1 MDEPLRLFTFS
12 FNAYPFS
19 LPHLRTNSGLGK
31 TCQTIA
37 FMAWLKHSRSQG
49 LLEEAG
55 NSALPKRDKNESD
68 FESDDEV
75 EVIEE
80 EDLKSKPQGNP
91 KAEVKKNSTEDHAKV
106 SMRTND
112 EESSPS
118 TRLPHIVVV
127 PASVVSNWERE
138 FATFAPDL
146 KIIKYHGS
154 MEERLELQKELR
166 PYLPKYRDLNY
177 PMVDVI
183 LTSITYFQ
191 KETSDDRDFLRRF
204 QFDYMVIGMC

>member
-1 MDEPLRLFTFS
+1 
-12 FNAYPFS
+12 
-19 LPHLRTNSGLGK
+19 
-31 TCQTIA
+31 
-37 FMAWLKHSRSQG
+37 MAWLKYSRSKG

-55 NSALPKRDKNESD
+55 KSAMPKKDQNESD

-80 EDLKSKPQGNP
+80 DPKPKPQKNSKPESKRN
-91 KAEVKKNSTEDHAKV
+91 ATDERAKV

-118 TRLPHIVVV
+118 TRLPHLVVV

-146 KIIKYHGS
+146 RVMKYHGS
-154 MEERLELQKELR
+154 MEERLELQRELR
-166 PYLPKYRDLNY
+166 PYLPKHRDLSY

-191 KETSDDRDFLRRF
+191 KESSDDRDFLRRF
-204 QFDYMVIGMC
+204 QFDYMVIGMFRTRVLVLYYGDCASTI

>member
-1 MDEPLRLFTFS
+1 
-12 FNAYPFS
+12 
-19 LPHLRTNSGLGK
+19 
-31 TCQTIA
+31 
-37 FMAWLKHSRSQG
+37 MAWLKYSRSKG

-55 NSALPKRDKNESD
+55 NSALPKKDQHESD

-80 EDLKSKPQGNP
+80 DSKPKPQ
-91 KAEVKKNSTEDHAKV
+91 KNSKPESKRNATDERAKV

-118 TRLPHIVVV
+118 TRLPHLVVV

-146 KIIKYHGS
+146 RVMKYHGS
-154 MEERLELQKELR
+154 MEERLELQRELR
-166 PYLPKYRDLNY
+166 PYLPKHRDLSY

-183 LTSITYFQ
+183 LTSITCFQ
-191 KETSDDRDFLRRF
+191 KESSDDRDFLRRF
-204 QFDYMVIGMC
+204 QFDYMVIGMFRTRVLVLQYGDCV